1 MRISFFNE
9 LDIYAEKKGLNTKSI
24 IEGVCLDPRI
34 GQYYNNPS
42 FGYGGYCLPKDTRQ
56 LLIDYGD
63 IPQKLTQAT
72 IESNKLRKNH
82 IINQIKQMINDKYFR
97 NNGMR
102 NGKNLVIGI
111 YRLTMK
117 YNSDN
122 TRQSAIWD
130 IIEALQ
136 EENYSIIVYEPT
148 CDDQPAY
155 ELEITKNIT
164 SFKNRSNII
173 LANRYDDILNDMIE
187 KVYTRDIFGKD

>member
-1 MRISFFNE
+1 
-9 LDIYAEKKGLNTKSI
+9 
-24 IEGVCLDPRI
+24 
-34 GQYYNNPS
+34 
-42 FGYGGYCLPKDTRQ
+42 
-56 LLIDYGD
+56 
-63 IPQKLTQAT
+63 
-72 IESNKLRKNH
+72 
-82 IINQIKQMINDKYFR
+82 
-97 NNGMR
+97 MR

-173 LANRYDDILNDMIE
+173 LANRYDDILNDVIE